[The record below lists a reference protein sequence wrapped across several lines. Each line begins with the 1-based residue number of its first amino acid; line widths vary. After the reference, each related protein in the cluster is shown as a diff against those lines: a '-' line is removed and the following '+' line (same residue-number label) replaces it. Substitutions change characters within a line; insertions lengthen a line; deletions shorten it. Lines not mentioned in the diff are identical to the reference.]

1 MQSVGIKSD
10 CDMTRNSFSEY
21 IRNIPLFL
29 GGLFFIYLGA
39 IDQTIFDSIVY
50 STNFDK
56 FGITISTALS
66 AGIPIF
72 FAIGLIKKGVFIRWQ
87 TLDFY
92 EKILRGK
99 TFSIF
104 VMAFLICFLYLTFTN
119 GVFLLANMLKITVC
133 TLLFIYLII
142 NIKNIKSSP

>member
-1 MQSVGIKSD
+1 MGIKSD
-10 CDMTRNSFSEY
+10 CNMIQNSFSEY

-50 STNFDK
+50 LTNFDK
-56 FGITISTALS
+56 FGITLATALS

-72 FAIGLIKKGVFIRWQ
+72 FAIGLIKKGIFIRWQ

-99 TFSIF
+99 IFSIF
-104 VMAFLICFLYLTFTN
+104 VMAFLICFSYLTFTN
-119 GVFLLANMLKITVC
+119 GIFLLANMLKITAC
-133 TLLFIYLII
+133 TLLFIYLLFD
-142 NIKNIKSSP
+142 IKNTKSSP